1 MALNRWGGRL
11 CSLSFAL
18 VLLGCGETDFSFIPT
33 RPLQPFDEVKK
44 EISRLRGLPFVHEV
58 TLETKKLE
66 EIGSLLAE
74 PVENAS
80 EEKSS
85 LMAEI
90 YTRLGLLTEAA
101 DLSKDLVE
109 LQRFRHSIHY
119 DARRRKIVV
128 PQEPL
133 KPDLAFLR
141 FPGRASEETT
151 RQVLLAHA
159 LTHALQDQHFQWRA
173 RIKSRNTTDSRLT
186 LRAVTQGDAVLVG
199 LAYLAAREQGGKEE
213 IIDAVKNLFQL
224 STALERGLSFLPEL
238 LRQKLAFEY
247 LYGSQFVLWA
257 YSHKGWDGVNGLFS
271 RPPRSTAQI
280 LHPEKYYVTRAE
292 PLHIIPWKLLRQS
305 GAQKIVEETLGEF
318 TLRLLLS
325 QILSKAEAERVA
337 AGWTGDTLLA
347 FRDGEELILGWV
359 IAWEN
364 PAEARGFFAA
374 YRRVLEK
381 RYGPVLEASSA
392 GNDALVSR
400 EGAHPLLLQIKD
412 NFVFVLD
419 GMPAPRSTE
428 VAAGLWAELETTRE
442 PPQVP
447 FDLVRRSQGPA
458 STRK

>member
-1 MALNRWGGRL
+1 MALNRWGSRL

-18 VLLGCGETDFSFIPT
+18 VLLGCGETDFGFFPT
-33 RPLQPFDEVKK
+33 RPPQPFDEVKK

-74 PVENAS
+74 PDGNAT

-141 FPGRASEETT
+141 FPGRTSEETT
-151 RQVLLAHA
+151 KQLLLAHA
-159 LTHALQDQHFQWRA
+159 LAHALQDQHFQWRA

-199 LAYLAAREQGGKEE
+199 LAYLAARERGDKEE
-213 IIDAVKNLFQL
+213 IIDAVKNLLRL

-257 YSHKGWDGVNGLFS
+257 YSHK
-271 RPPRSTAQI
+271 TAQAPQAPPTLQEAI
-280 LHPEKYYVTRAE
+280 RMLARLGGYKQWKKNQLPG
-292 PLHIIPWKLLRQS
+292 PL
-305 GAQKIVEETLGEF
+305 TLAKG
-318 TLRLLLS
+318 LA
-325 QILSKAEAERVA
+325 ILSAITDMWRIMNNNE
-337 AGWTGDTLLA
+337 T
-347 FRDGEELILGWV
+347 
-359 IAWEN
+359 
-364 PAEARGFFAA
+364 
-374 YRRVLEK
+374 
-381 RYGPVLEASSA
+381 
-392 GNDALVSR
+392 
-400 EGAHPLLLQIKD
+400 
-412 NFVFVLD
+412 
-419 GMPAPRSTE
+419 MTE
-428 VAAGLWAELETTRE
+428 M
-442 PPQVP
+442 
-447 FDLVRRSQGPA
+447 FC
-458 STRK
+458 